1 LEGPPPAWVSW
12 QSTDRYLSE
21 DFFNPQSSSSLS
33 AFTRWIDTDP
43 ITADTGFL
51 ASYEQ
56 VELVA
61 LGCGLAFRALWI
73 AQFPDRYSD
82 VPAHIINSP
91 YPFSVY
97 EQLGH
102 SIQDLL
108 SGYAETYVPFVLL
121 NILQLSNYV
130 HRIEQVEAYYANQ
143 TQSSKQGTSKD
154 IIGATDS
161 TGEADTAVVEDD
173 ATVGRNA
180 TPAGSGAAGG
190 NGTSGGTGK
199 KGSDG
204 LNHRR

>member
-1 LEGPPPAWVSW
+1 LEGPLPTWVSW
-12 QSTDRYLSE
+12 QSTDPYLSE

-102 SIQDLL
+102 SIDDLL
-108 SGYAETYVPFVLL
+108 SGYAETYVPFLLL

-130 HRIEQVEAYYANQ
+130 HRIEQVEAYYAHQ
-143 TQSSKQGTSKD
+143 TQSSEQGTSK
-154 IIGATDS
+154 
-161 TGEADTAVVEDD
+161 DTAVVEDD
-173 ATVGRNA
+173 PTVGRNA

-190 NGTSGGTGK
+190 NGTSGGKGK

-204 LNHRR
+204 PNHRR

>member
-1 LEGPPPAWVSW
+1 MWVSW
-12 QSTDRYLSE
+12 QSTDPYLSE
-21 DFFNPQSSSSLS
+21 DFFNPQSSLLLS
-33 AFTRWIDTDP
+33 AFTHWIDTEP

-56 VELVA
+56 VELVV

-73 AQFPDRYSD
+73 VQSPDRYFD
-82 VPAHIINSP
+82 VPARIINSP

-102 SIQDLL
+102 SIDDLL

-130 HRIEQVEAYYANQ
+130 HRIEQVKAYYAHQ
-143 TQSSKQGTSKD
+143 TQLSKQGTSKD
-154 IIGATDS
+154 IIGATNS
-161 TGEADTAVVEDD
+161 TREADTAVVEDD
-173 ATVGRNA
+173 STVRRNI

-190 NGTSGGTGK
+190 NGTSGGKGK

-204 LNHRR
+204 PNHRQ